1 MSFKLEMDGWNLN
14 MVVEVLEAG
23 GGRRQRS
30 MVEDDGRGRRYLET
44 TSIWLGVCS
53 TRLGPLTISY

>member
-14 MVVEVLEAG
+14 VVVEVLEAE

-30 MVEDDGRGRRYLET
+30 MVEDDGT
-44 TSIWLGVCS
+44 
-53 TRLGPLTISY
+53 